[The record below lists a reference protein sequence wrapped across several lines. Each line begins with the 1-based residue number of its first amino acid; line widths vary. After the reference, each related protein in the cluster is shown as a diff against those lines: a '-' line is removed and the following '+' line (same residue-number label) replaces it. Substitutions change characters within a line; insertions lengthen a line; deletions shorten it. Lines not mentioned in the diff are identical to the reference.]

1 MARDYAPGKIVSLQP
16 SATVG
21 WAEMNA
27 AQNSRI
33 YCIRDEFLNTPAPTL
48 TQGLRAW
55 AFAIHPELFPQP
67 RSTMHQSQ
75 IAKQYSVMLIPH
87 RAYQSEKSYND
98 VGADQNHR
106 IIKRVGL

>member
-1 MARDYAPGKIVSLQP
+1 
-16 SATVG
+16 
-21 WAEMNA
+21 
-27 AQNSRI
+27 
-33 YCIRDEFLNTPAPTL
+33 
-48 TQGLRAW
+48 
-55 AFAIHPELFPQP
+55 
-67 RSTMHQSQ
+67 MHQSQ